1 MTLKELDSLSE
12 KYKIPVISV
21 DFLNHSYHTVQ
32 SKQLDNSR
40 YLICTLTENGIPR
53 GVKPDEIARLRLEK
67 PDKTY
72 VYNECETIEDGRIL
86 VTLTEQ
92 ILAVNG
98 KAQCDI
104 QLTSADGIIYSTKNF
119 IIHIDSTPYPLD
131 AIKSSDEFDALNDI
145 IAREGERIKIVEEL
159 EQTVTENE
167 AVRNENEH
175 DRISSENIRKANE
188 TARQNQEDARQ
199 ANENIRIANENSRK
213 ANETVRQT
221 NETNRETNTATA
233 ISNAEKATKKAND
246 AADDLQNKLNQHHFV
261 LTEDKDVAGGVPSLD
276 TNRKIPVNELY
287 EATISSKGI
296 TQLTDSV
303 SSTST
308 TTAATP
314 NSVKIVNDAVNA
326 EKNRAITAENNLE
339 SKIHTAITGINSGDA
354 YISVNHS
361 ENAVTINH
369 KDVARNNTSST
380 AKPVYGGTFTAVKSV
395 VSDSKGHLTGV
406 DTETITL
413 PNAYTHPS
421 ATAYS
426 SGLYKITTNNLGHI
440 TSAAAVTKADI
451 TGLGIPAS
459 NTTYSMGTSSVLG
472 LTKLYTATG
481 SATDGTMTQKAVT
494 EQFAKYLPLTGGT
507 LTGNIAAKG
516 GTTVH
521 YAAASAGSAGFLKI
535 AQFKI
540 TGSYQ
545 NSPIVIELS
554 SRGREVTCTLYIY
567 FSPVNN
573 SDPSSANIYYTG
585 ADYDVYIHKSATST
599 FELYVH
605 KSENYDRIDVIRY
618 HKPTYMNGV
627 GVTWTDTYSNSVPSG
642 AVKAILKGAV
652 NSSEK
657 FITPRKINGVA
668 FDGTKDI
675 TITATPASH
684 NHGLLHSDLGV
695 MIGNT
700 TTDSGW
706 SMINSTYNGYL
717 LKSIRFQQNA
727 PAWGYGNFAAGIAFG
742 GADTH
747 GVISLPYNTP
757 AVRFAGGN
765 GTKPAW
771 YFSITGSNG
780 SSYNLDNY
788 PTKTGSGATG
798 TWGINITGNAISSEK
813 TLKVYSTTI
822 EPTTATTYY
831 LPFHVDSSNEYKDL
845 KNNTAFNVEILK
857 GQTGNVILKL
867 GNNKTIGSTDSKYG
881 KIRLYSQYSTYTDI
895 IATNSSNNNT
905 IYFPSKSGTL
915 ALTNHENT
923 NYRKMLKINSGNSVK
938 ITTYVRATGGGGVV
952 LDDYIEVILCVAG
965 YGMSHGVI
973 ESVRTSNGGLTLSNS
988 SFLAYMNASLST
1000 TTNGIGANTLT
1011 ITKSNAEFSDSYSI
1025 LIIYTYGSTTITI

>member
-32 SKQLDNSR
+32 SKQLDNSS
-40 YLICTLTENGIPR
+40 YLICTFTENGIPR
-53 GVKPDEIARLRLEK
+53 GVNPDEIARLRLEK

-167 AVRNENEH
+167 AVRNENEN

-521 YAAASAGSAGFLKI
+521 YAAASDGSA
-535 AQFKI
+535 
-540 TGSYQ
+540 
-545 NSPIVIELS
+545 
-554 SRGREVTCTLYIY
+554 
-567 FSPVNN
+567 
-573 SDPSSANIYYTG
+573 
-585 ADYDVYIHKSATST
+585 
-599 FELYVH
+599 
-605 KSENYDRIDVIRY
+605 
-618 HKPTYMNGV
+618 
-627 GVTWTDTYSNSVPSG
+627 
-642 AVKAILKGAV
+642 
-652 NSSEK
+652 
-657 FITPRKINGVA
+657 
-668 FDGTKDI
+668 
-675 TITATPASH
+675 
-684 NHGLLHSDLGV
+684 
-695 MIGNT
+695 
-700 TTDSGW
+700 
-706 SMINSTYNGYL
+706 
-717 LKSIRFQQNA
+717 
-727 PAWGYGNFAAGIAFG
+727 
-742 GADTH
+742 
-747 GVISLPYNTP
+747 
-757 AVRFAGGN
+757 
-765 GTKPAW
+765 
-771 YFSITGSNG
+771 
-780 SSYNLDNY
+780 
-788 PTKTGSGATG
+788 
-798 TWGINITGNAISSEK
+798 
-813 TLKVYSTTI
+813 
-822 EPTTATTYY
+822 
-831 LPFHVDSSNEYKDL
+831 
-845 KNNTAFNVEILK
+845 
-857 GQTGNVILKL
+857 
-867 GNNKTIGSTDSKYG
+867 
-881 KIRLYSQYSTYTDI
+881 
-895 IATNSSNNNT
+895 
-905 IYFPSKSGTL
+905 
-915 ALTNHENT
+915 
-923 NYRKMLKINSGNSVK
+923 
-938 ITTYVRATGGGGVV
+938 
-952 LDDYIEVILCVAG
+952 
-965 YGMSHGVI
+965 
-973 ESVRTSNGGLTLSNS
+973 
-988 SFLAYMNASLST
+988 
-1000 TTNGIGANTLT
+1000 
-1011 ITKSNAEFSDSYSI
+1011 
-1025 LIIYTYGSTTITI
+1025 